1 MAPYLPQ
8 GGAGHHEQKMTEV
21 SIGQISAIEYMR
33 LLKMSENKR
42 YFTYEYLKDY
52 FGFPAGAQPSESIDR
67 LVMRNHTSNRWFR

>member
-1 MAPYLPQ
+1 
-8 GGAGHHEQKMTEV
+8 
-21 SIGQISAIEYMR
+21 
-33 LLKMSENKR
+33 MSENKR